1 MALRMLRSM
10 GYRSAVSDHHRNAY
24 CLSIP
29 AALLLFQKRLQS
41 STTANLRQKY
51 NEKLKEKAQRFGS
64 VEEMIAHYKRMQ
76 AKGMQ
81 GKSTSKGSEQTP
93 VTPMSRTTPSSPS
106 EQAGILKQQTY
117 YRSQAAGPTGA
128 DQYAKSDPET
138 IRKLWIEYHTHK
150 GMLAAVIPEASYE
163 KLYRQSQLYPRFVFP
178 IPHGDGV
185 EVYYAQFHYH
195 QCFFTPL
202 LEYKTHGESAKP
214 YLTLSHY
221 TELRDTK
228 GIVLMRGELA
238 SSSLSLSLESAQ
250 LLALMLQQFYLTG
263 SKAKRRLVE
272 EFNASPHKFDFNR
285 VLEEA
290 NKLD

>member
-10 GYRSAVSDHHRNAY
+10 GYRSVMSDHHRNAY

-29 AALLLFQKRLQS
+29 AASLLFQKRLQS
-41 STTANLRQKY
+41 STTADLRQKY

-64 VEEMIAHYKRMQ
+64 VEEMIAHYKRIQ
-76 AKGMQ
+76 IKGPQ

-93 VTPMSRTTPSSPS
+93 VTPTSRTTPSSPS
-106 EQAGILKQQTY
+106 EQVGILKQQTY
-117 YRSQAAGPTGA
+117 YHKILQ
-128 DQYAKSDPET
+128 SDPET

-150 GMLAAVIPEASYE
+150 DMLAAVIPEASYE

-178 IPHGDGV
+178 VPHGDGV

-263 SKAKRRLVE
+263 SKAKHQLVE
-272 EFNASPHKFDFNR
+272 EFNTSPQNFDFNR